1 MLDLSE
7 NNFEDT
13 IGKYFF
19 KLIAETNLRSLNLS
33 NNRIRNQ
40 TMESIQAAMV
50 HNKQFCEL
58 QVANQK
64 FTADDLLCTSNIIN
78 DNDGIRFLNLSG
90 NIAVDK
96 INNFFFFEQNPRVES
111 LSIAKIIFNQ

>member
-1 MLDLSE
+1 MHFAQALGKSSSLKSLNLSRNKIGEQKGGFILKELSLCLTLEVLDLSE
-7 NNFEDT
+7 NNIEDT

-58 QVANQK
+58 
-64 FTADDLLCTSNIIN
+64 
-78 DNDGIRFLNLSG
+78 
-90 NIAVDK
+90 
-96 INNFFFFEQNPRVES
+96 
-111 LSIAKIIFNQ
+111 